1 MNFIVENKESK
12 VMIRC
17 HVEKLDT
24 LNAPELK
31 SHFLHQS
38 KQLFSHFIVDLSR
51 VKYCDSSGLSAL
63 LVGNRL
69 AKEKNAEMILFG
81 LQPSVEKIIS
91 ISQLDT
97 VFSIVST
104 ENDIIN

>member
-1 MNFIVENKESK
+1 MNFIIESFEMK
-12 VMIRC
+12 VIIRC

-38 KQLFSHFIVDLSR
+38 QQTFSHFIVDLSR

-69 AKEKNAEMILFG
+69 AKEKNFKMILFG

-97 VFSIVST
+97 VFNIVSR
-104 ENDIIN
+104 EKDITN

>member
-1 MNFIVENKESK
+1 MNFIIENNKEK
-12 VMIRC
+12 VIIRC

-38 KQLFSHFIVDLSR
+38 QQTFSHFIVDLSR

-69 AKEKNAEMILFG
+69 AKEKKSKMVLFG
-81 LQPSVEKIIS
+81 LQPSVKKIIS

-97 VFSIVST
+97 VFNIVST

>member
-1 MNFIVENKESK
+1 MNFIVENKENK

-31 SHFLHQS
+31 SYFLHQS
-38 KQLFSHFIVDLSR
+38 KQKFSHFIVDLSR

-69 AKEKNAEMILFG
+69 AKEKNSKMTLFG

-97 VFSIVST
+97 VFNIVST

>member
-1 MNFIVENKESK
+1 MNFIIESFEMK
-12 VMIRC
+12 VFIRC

-38 KQLFSHFIVDLSR
+38 MQNFSHFIVDLTR

-69 AKEKNAEMILFG
+69 AKEKNFKMILFG

-97 VFSIVST
+97 VFNIVSR
-104 ENDIIN
+104 EKDITN

>member
-12 VMIRC
+12 VIIRC

-31 SHFLHQS
+31 SDFLHQS

-69 AKEKNAEMILFG
+69 ANEKKAKMTLVG
-81 LQPSVEKIIS
+81 LQPSVENLIS

-97 VFSIVST
+97 VFNIVSN